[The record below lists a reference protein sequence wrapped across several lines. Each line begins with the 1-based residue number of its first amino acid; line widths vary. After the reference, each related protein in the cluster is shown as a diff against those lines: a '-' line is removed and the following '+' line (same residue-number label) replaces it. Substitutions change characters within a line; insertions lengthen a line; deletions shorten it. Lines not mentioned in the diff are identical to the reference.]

1 MFVEER
7 TPSCFMCTFFKEFPQ
22 FLFYF
27 CIQGN
32 LSGKE
37 SFHKNQS
44 MPPTWPPLLFS
55 FKCRIT
61 LVFKCQLSVTIALV
75 FNTYYEYF
83 LSYRPLKYIFY
94 FTLLISVCY
103 KSSGDEK
110 KQISVR
116 LSRPPVITR
125 LNVAYETTLV
135 LLCSVKWVKHVS
147 LCKPENIHSLK
158 VELCMT
164 SVNILKLLYIHNVL
178 TLREPGGNF
187 LRFC

>member
-44 MPPTWPPLLFS
+44 MPPTWPPVLFS

-61 LVFKCQLSVTIALV
+61 LVFKCQVSVTIALV

-83 LSYRPLKYIFY
+83 LSYRPPKYIFY

-110 KQISVR
+110 SESVLGCQHDRICRVTEISLVF
-116 LSRPPVITR
+116 LVIQWR
-125 LNVAYETTLV
+125 N
-135 LLCSVKWVKHVS
+135 
-147 LCKPENIHSLK
+147 
-158 VELCMT
+158 
-164 SVNILKLLYIHNVL
+164 
-178 TLREPGGNF
+178 
-187 LRFC
+187 

>member
-44 MPPTWPPLLFS
+44 MPPTWPPLFFFS

-61 LVFKCQLSVTIALV
+61 LVFKCQFSVTITLV
-75 FNTYYEYF
+75 FKIYYEYF

-110 KQISVR
+110 CKSVLGCQHDRICRVTEISLVFLVIQWRIFFKQ
-116 LSRPPVITR
+116 
-125 LNVAYETTLV
+125 
-135 LLCSVKWVKHVS
+135 
-147 LCKPENIHSLK
+147 
-158 VELCMT
+158 M
-164 SVNILKLLYIHNVL
+164 
-178 TLREPGGNF
+178 
-187 LRFC
+187 